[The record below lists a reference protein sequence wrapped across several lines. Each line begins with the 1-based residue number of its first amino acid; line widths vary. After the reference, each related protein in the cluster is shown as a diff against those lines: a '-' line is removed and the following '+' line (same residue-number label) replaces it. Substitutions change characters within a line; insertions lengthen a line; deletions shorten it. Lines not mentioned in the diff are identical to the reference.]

1 MRIMDNYNVDIK
13 NKDFHESSQQN
24 QSIFLNSKIQ
34 DRIEIQSSL
43 KDQSLDSLKLDIK
56 FDQKGTQMIN
66 FSK

>member
-1 MRIMDNYNVDIK
+1 MRIMDNYNVDVK

-43 KDQSLDSLKLDIK
+43 KDQSLDSLEFDIK